1 MNRNHV
7 RILLPLLWLGLAL
20 ASRAPAQE
28 WAKKMV
34 KVTDHD
40 FGTLAKGA
48 KAEFAFELE
57 NIFEEDVHIAGVRSS
72 CGCTIPTVAKDT
84 LKTWEKTTI
93 LAAFNTRTFEG
104 QRNATLTV
112 TIDKPYY
119 AELQLHVQ
127 GYIRRDVVFAPGS
140 VDFGK
145 VDQGSAAD
153 RKLTVTYA
161 GRQDWKITDI
171 RSANS
176 MFEVELH
183 EGTRGGGRVTYNMIV
198 HLKPHAPEGYF
209 QDQLILVTDDPRGA
223 TVPLAVEGRVVSAL
237 TVSPSPLILGQVA
250 PGQTVTKQ
258 LVVIGRQ
265 PFKIL
270 EVKCAES
277 GFEFKPSADAQKV
290 HRIPVKFTAGTSAQ
304 KLSAKVEIVTD
315 LASGATVTCLVTAN
329 VGGEAGTDDD
339 SKTAEGT
346 RGVVNK

>member
-1 MNRNHV
+1 MK
-7 RILLPLLWLGLAL
+7 RILVQTLLLMLIL
-20 ASRAPAQE
+20 ASHAPAQE
-28 WAKKMV
+28 WAKKLV

-40 FGTLAKGA
+40 FGTVAKGA

-93 LAAFNTRTFEG
+93 LAAFNTRTFDG
-104 QRNATLTV
+104 QRSATLTV

-127 GYIRRDVVFAPGS
+127 GYIRRDVVFSPGS
-140 VDFGK
+140 ADFGM
-145 VDQGSAAD
+145 VDQGSAAE

-161 GRQDWKITDI
+161 GRPDWKITDI

-183 EGTRGGGRVTYNMIV
+183 EGTRGGGRVTYDMIV
-198 HLKPHAPEGYF
+198 HLKPSAPEGYF

-223 TVPLAVEGRVVSAL
+223 TVPLAVEGRVVPAL
-237 TVSPSPLILGQVA
+237 TVSPSPLILGTVQ
-250 PGQTVTKQ
+250 PGETVSKQ
-258 LVVIGRQ
+258 IVVIGRQ

-270 EVKCAES
+270 NVKCAES
-277 GFEFKPSADAQKV
+277 GFEFKPSEDAQKV
-290 HRIPVKFTAGTSAQ
+290 HRIPVKFTAGKSSQ
-304 KLSAKVEIVTD
+304 KVTANVEIVTD
-315 LASGATVTCLVTAN
+315 LASGATITCVVTAN
-329 VGGEAGTDDD
+329 VGNEEVADD
-339 SKTAEGT
+339 STKNAGEKN
-346 RGVVNK
+346 RVVDKNK